1 MLLLIKIGCE
11 GGKQEEEARR
21 KAEEE
26 AEQQRQRDSEK
37 RRMLE
42 EMREGKRKAGAAACN
57 KMTDGNSGAN
67 NGRVNGCRVEA
78 TNRHD
83 KSAEDDVTDEA
94 TAKQVANASQP
105 LDDHRISDSDETL
118 EHQETGIQRTPSSVL
133 LNTRSFLNSR
143 AVLSCDH
150 RA

>member
-1 MLLLIKIGCE
+1 
-11 GGKQEEEARR
+11 
-21 KAEEE
+21 
-26 AEQQRQRDSEK
+26 
-37 RRMLE
+37 MLE

-67 NGRVNGCRVEA
+67 NGRVNGRRVEA

-94 TAKQVANASQP
+94 TTKQVANASQP

-118 EHQETGIQRTPSSVL
+118 EHQCKESGHSEDAKLRLAQHSKLPQQ
-133 LNTRSFLNSR
+133 
-143 AVLSCDH
+143 SCC
-150 RA
+150 AIM